1 MNRHLP
7 VLLDKVLQTLDP
19 QVDTN
24 FVDLTAG
31 FGGHSAALLERVGPH
46 GHGYLYDRDPMA
58 ITALHQ
64 RFVDTKNIT
73 IKKANF
79 GELDWRV
86 DIHSATAI
94 LADLGV
100 SSPQIDT
107 DTRGFSFMSDGP
119 LDMRM
124 DNTQELTASQIVN
137 TYTEQSLADIL
148 YQYGEERQSRKLARA
163 ITQARNVRPI
173 QTTAELAQLIA
184 DTIPRVGKIH
194 PATRSF
200 QALRIA
206 TNDELGNLKIL
217 LENIPIMLVPGAKL
231 AIISFH
237 SLEDRLVK
245 QAFKSLCTVEKN
257 DFGHPVSE
265 PEYRLVTKKPIKGSE
280 FDKTNP
286 RARSAKLRVVEKIN
300 KNKKEG

>member
-19 QVDTN
+19 QIDTN

-31 FGGHSAALLERVGPH
+31 FGGHSAALLERVGPN
-46 GHGYLYDRDPMA
+46 GHGYLYDRDQMA
-58 ITALHQ
+58 IAALHQ
-64 RFVDTKNIT
+64 RFAGSQNIT

-79 GELDWRV
+79 GELDWGV

-107 DTRGFSFMSDGP
+107 DTRGFSFMADGP

-124 DNTQELTASQIVN
+124 DNTQELTAEQIVN

-217 LENIPIMLVPGAKL
+217 LENIPVMLVPGAKL

-245 QAFKSLCTVEKN
+245 QAFKSLCTTEKN
-257 DFGHPVSE
+257 DYGHPVSE